1 MKYLSRQIV
10 FREIP
15 NEVSL
20 SYLITGCPVRCPG
33 CHSSDSWSSNAGHDL
48 TLEFFKL
55 DLIKHSSW
63 ITCVLFMGGEWQ
75 SELLVEKLKLAK
87 QSGLKTALYTG
98 QDEVSPYLLEH
109 LDYIKTGP
117 YIDQLGGLDSA
128 KTNQRLIDLRSGRV
142 LNSFFTKN
150 TEVYNDSAHKSTDRG

>member
-20 SYLITGCPVRCPG
+20 SYLISGCSLKCPG
-33 CHSSDSWSSNAGHDL
+33 CHSSDSWSSKAGHDL
-48 TLEFFKL
+48 SVESFKL
-55 DLIKHSSW
+55 DLDKYGEW

-75 SELLVEKLKLAK
+75 PDLLVERLKMAK
-87 QSGLKTALYTG
+87 QAELKTALYTG
-98 QDEVSPYLLEH
+98 QDEVSPYLLEL

-117 YIDQLGGLDSA
+117 YIDRLGGLDSA
-128 KTNQRLIDLRSGRV
+128 RTNQKLIDLRSGRI
-142 LNSFFTKN
+142 LNSFFTRN
-150 TEVYNDSAHKSTDRG
+150 REIHNDSAHSSANRR